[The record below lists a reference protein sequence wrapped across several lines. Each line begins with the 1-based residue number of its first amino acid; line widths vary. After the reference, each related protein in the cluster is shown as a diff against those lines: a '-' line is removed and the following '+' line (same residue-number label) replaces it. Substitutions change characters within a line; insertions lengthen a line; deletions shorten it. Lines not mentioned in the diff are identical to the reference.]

1 MFKSKEV
8 WSLAAWLL
16 AQGAHAGQAANCQA
30 QKVQIKGVR
39 FNF

>member
-1 MFKSKEV
+1 LQARACSRRR
-8 WSLAAWLL
+8 LL

>member
-1 MFKSKEV
+1 
-8 WSLAAWLL
+8 LL
-16 AQGAHAGQAANCQA
+16 VQGAYAGQAANCQV